1 MYTPKHVAIIMDG
14 NRRWA
19 KKRGLDVIVGHQ
31 RMAKEGIEQVVKA
44 AIDLGV
50 EYLTLWA
57 FSTENWDRDPKEI
70 DALMTI
76 FRNLFKGQIQDLDK
90 QGVRIRALGDIT
102 RFDKD
107 IQENVKLWAEQTKNN
122 KTLNL
127 NIAINYGGRDEILR
141 AVEKITKDVENKK
154 ISSKKLSVDEFE
166 RYLDTAGMP
175 DPELIIR
182 TSGEQRMSG
191 FLLWQSNYSEF
202 YFTDV
207 LMPDFDK
214 KEFEKAIKELN
225 SRGRRFGK

>member
-1 MYTPKHVAIIMDG
+1 MKIPKHVAIIMDG

-19 KKRGLDVIVGHQ
+19 KKQGLDVIVGHQ

-44 AIDLGV
+44 AIELKV

-57 FSTENWDRDPKEI
+57 FSTENWDRDPREL

-76 FRNLFKGQIQDLDK
+76 FRNLFKKQIKELDE

-102 RFDKD
+102 KFDDD
-107 IQENVKLWAEQTKNN
+107 IQENVELWQEKTKENN
-122 KTLNL
+122 TLNL

-141 AVEKITKDVENKK
+141 AVEKITKAVENKK
-154 ISSKKLSVDEFE
+154 LPAKKLSVEEFE
-166 RYLDTAGMP
+166 KYLDTAGMP

-202 YFTDV
+202 YFTDT

-214 KEFEKAIKELN
+214 KEFENAIEELN
-225 SRGRRFGK
+225 SRKRRFGK